1 MLYMKIKLFGY
12 SISLNVLVFMGIL
25 YLIIVLHAVSGACNM
40 EGMSSSDKQ
49 ILKDV
54 SDVEDAC
61 ESTLDKIQL
70 LTTDP
75 EVLAKIKTARSI
87 KTLPPSFFNNQ
98 FGMET
103 TTDLN
108 KYNPF
113 GTTAAGTTAAGT
125 TAADTTAEGTTGS
138 WYDKYIPTTGT
149 TATGTTTTGTTAAD
163 TTATGTT
170 GSWYDKYIPT
180 TGTTAAG
187 TTAAGT
193 TAAGTTAAGT
203 TAAGTTAT
211 GSWYD
216 KYIPTTGTT
225 GTTTT
230 TTPAT

>member
-40 EGMSSSDKQ
+40 EGMSSSDTQ

-87 KTLPPSFFNNQ
+87 KTLPPSFFNNP
-98 FGMET
+98 FSTDT
-103 TTDLN
+103 TSSLD

-113 GTTAAGTTAAGT
+113 GTTA
-125 TAADTTAEGTTGS
+125 
-138 WYDKYIPTTGT
+138 TGT
-149 TATGTTTTGTTAAD
+149 TATGTT
-163 TTATGTT
+163 AT
-170 GSWYDKYIPT
+170 
-180 TGTTAAG
+180 
-187 TTAAGT
+187 
-193 TAAGTTAAGT
+193 GT

-211 GSWYD
+211 GTTAAGTTATGTTAAGTGTGTSWTSAFDNYNPFAT
-216 KYIPTTGTT
+216 KTTT